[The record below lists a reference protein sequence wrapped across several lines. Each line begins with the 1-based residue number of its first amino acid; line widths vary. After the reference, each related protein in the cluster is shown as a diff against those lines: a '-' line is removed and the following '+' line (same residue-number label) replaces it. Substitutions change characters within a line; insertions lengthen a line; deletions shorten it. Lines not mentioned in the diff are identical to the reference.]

1 METLKKILYAL
12 LNTYSK
18 DKAEQTFEDLMMML
32 AKH

>member
-1 METLKKILYAL
+1 MKTLKKILYAL

-18 DKAEQTFEDLMMML
+18 EEAEQTFEELMMML